1 MQSPAFVPCPG
12 AAPFASFSKE
22 SHAQGLPWALQL
34 EATMLFSDRI
44 CDELGYSKRQLNS
57 FLKNAPRKY
66 RVYSIPKRT
75 VGYRT
80 IAHPSKKLKE
90 IQRICDALLQDMLP
104 VHNCA
109 YAYKKGSSI
118 KKNAMLHVSQ
128 SYLLKM
134 DFSNF
139 FNSIT
144 PDMFWS
150 KVDELGIDINKKER
164 GRLTKVLFWQP
175 NRHDSDKLKLSIGA
189 PTSPLISNF
198 VAYEFDFFLSEWCL
212 SQGIIY
218 SRYADDLTFSTFK
231 VGILF
236 SVPRVVKAF
245 LNKYFDGITVNEAK
259 TKFSSKKH
267 NRHVTGITLTDDG
280 RISLGRDEKRRIF
293 HFVHAFSLGELD
305 PDLLSK
311 LRGKIIFYEHIQP
324 GIIKRLSDKYTEE
337 LILSLLKGD

>member
-1 MQSPAFVPCPG
+1 MQNPAFVPCPG

-22 SHAQGLPWALQL
+22 SCAQGLPWALQL
-34 EATMLFSDRI
+34 EAMMLFSDRI
-44 CDELGYSKRQLNS
+44 CDELGYSKRQLNA

-75 VGYRT
+75 IGYRT

-90 IQRICDALLQDMLP
+90 IQRICDAILQEVLP
-104 VHNCA
+104 VHDCA

-128 SYLLKM
+128 PYLLKM
-134 DFSNF
+134 DFSNY

-144 PDMFWS
+144 PEMFWD
-150 KVDELGIDINKKER
+150 KVNELDVLIDLKEKNK
-164 GRLTKVLFWQP
+164 LTKIVFWQP

-198 VAYEFDFFLSEWCL
+198 VAYDFDRHLSEWCL
-212 SQGIIY
+212 SQGVIY
-218 SRYADDLTFSTFK
+218 SRYADDLTFSTFTK
-231 VGILF
+231 DILF

-245 LNKYFDGITVNEAK
+245 LNKYFDGITINEVK

-293 HFVHAFSLGELD
+293 HFVHEFALGKLEPEFLI
-305 PDLLSK
+305 K
-311 LRGKIIFYEHIQP
+311 LRGQIVFYEHIQP
-324 GIIKRLSDKYTEE
+324 GFIKRLSDKYTDKM
-337 LILSLLKGD
+337 IYSLLNGD

>member
-1 MQSPAFVPCPG
+1 M
-12 AAPFASFSKE
+12 
-22 SHAQGLPWALQL
+22 
-34 EATMLFSDRI
+34 
-44 CDELGYSKRQLNS
+44 KR
-57 FLKNAPRKY
+57 K
-66 RVYSIPKRT
+66 
-75 VGYRT
+75 
-80 IAHPSKKLKE
+80 
-90 IQRICDALLQDMLP
+90 
-104 VHNCA
+104 
-109 YAYKKGSSI
+109 
-118 KKNAMLHVSQ
+118 
-128 SYLLKM
+128 
-134 DFSNF
+134 
-139 FNSIT
+139 
-144 PDMFWS
+144 
-150 KVDELGIDINKKER
+150 